1 MPELPASVFSESDA
15 VASGDT
21 DQNNDGGRGGEQV
34 DLNQSNQS
42 NEPGNREAAQLR
54 RFLGRSQQSDLPLV
68 STIGEAQT
76 HVTNMLQ
83 KQLDLATDN
92 GAEPNVA
99 ISGDAAVRTAFFTL
113 LPDEFQRRVFLTF
126 ASNSRA
132 WPRLK
137 SLFGAPP
144 YAFLGPQ
151 DAGMLR
157 AAGISSARQNMT
169 YDSNEIVNY
178 SQFGAGQLIDDS
190 EREYRVIDPTAGAN
204 DALPCN
210 LEGGNMNSEYI
221 HLIVRV
227 HKRSRAERLRRLRDA
242 RLKKTIMFPMAGEK
256 LNLTETKRLLSI
268 QGKRPEA
275 ATRAVLQVR
284 QVKPRGLNAATASVL
299 AVWS

>member
-1 MPELPASVFSESDA
+1 MPELPSSVFPEATAS
-15 VASGDT
+15 ASGDT
-21 DQNNDGGRGGEQV
+21 DQNNEGGEG
-34 DLNQSNQS
+34 
-42 NEPGNREAAQLR
+42 EETQLR
-54 RFLGRSQQSDLPLV
+54 RFLGRPQETPLLLV
-68 STIGEAQT
+68 NTIGEAKT
-76 HVTNMLQ
+76 HVSNMLQ

-92 GAEPNVA
+92 GAAPNIA
-99 ISGDAAVRTAFFTL
+99 ISGDAAVRSAFYTL
-113 LPDEFQRRVFLTF
+113 LPDDFQRRVFLTF
-126 ASNSRA
+126 ASSSRA

-144 YAFLGPQ
+144 YAFLAPQ

-157 AAGISSARQNMT
+157 AAGISAARQKMT
-169 YDSNEIVNY
+169 YDQNEIVNY
-178 SQFGAGQLIDDS
+178 SQFGAGQLIDEA
-190 EREYRVIDPTAGAN
+190 EREYRVVDPTAGED

-210 LEGGNMNSEYI
+210 LEGGTTEYI

-227 HKRSRAERLRRLRDA
+227 HKRSKAERLRRLRDT
-242 RLKKTIMFPMAGEK
+242 RLKRTIMFPVAGEK

-268 QGKRPEA
+268 QGKKPEA